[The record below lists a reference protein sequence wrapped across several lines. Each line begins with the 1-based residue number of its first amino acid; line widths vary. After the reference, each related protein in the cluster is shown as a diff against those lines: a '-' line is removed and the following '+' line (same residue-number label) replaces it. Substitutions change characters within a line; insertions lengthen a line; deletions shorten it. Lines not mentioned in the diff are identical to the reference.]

1 MLARPPHPDWM
12 TVSAWDALQPRYL
25 CAPNPASRRRGDRC
39 PADLGG
45 LEPGDVLAGA
55 RRFAGLREVEVR
67 RSLVGL
73 EGVGFNLRMGRPGQ
87 LVAALAVSVRNPD
100 IRRVELAWGSAI
112 TAEWA
117 HFVAFGVF
125 AYEQGGAS
133 AVGIAGLVRL
143 LPAAIVAPFAASFG
157 DRFRRERFL
166 LTMSLV
172 GSLALGASAA
182 AAYADAVVLVF
193 AFAALFGLACTLIRP
208 TLQALLPS
216 LARTPEELIASN
228 AATST
233 IESLGT
239 LFGPLIAG
247 VLVSIANVGLVFAL
261 GAGALLVGAAFL
273 ARVKVEGGI
282 DLAAAAAAEGSAWR
296 VLAAGFRTI
305 ARAPRPRLVVFLIVA
320 QTFVRGCLNVLI
332 VVAAFQVFDAGG
344 AAVGYMTA
352 AIGVG
357 GLIGAVGAL
366 TLGGRRLAVTFGL
379 SLAFWGVPIM
389 LLASWPNLVPA
400 ILLLAVVG
408 AANSVEDVA
417 VFTLLQRIVP
427 NEILTRV
434 LGVLWALAM
443 GGVAVGSIATPA
455 LVHGIGARA
464 AFLVVGSILP
474 VLTLVTYSRL
484 AEIDHAAA
492 PAPELDLIERVPIFA
507 PLSIAAKERVA
518 ANLVPLSV
526 QAGELVIRAGEVGD
540 RFYIV
545 GDGELDI
552 FAEGLHRTAQQ
563 ADYFGEIALLR
574 DVPRTATVKATVDS
588 QLYALQRDKFL
599 EAVSGVGAAHAAA
612 HAVADERLAQPSG

>member
-1 MLARPPHPDWM
+1 
-12 TVSAWDALQPRYL
+12 
-25 CAPNPASRRRGDRC
+25 
-39 PADLGG
+39 
-45 LEPGDVLAGA
+45 
-55 RRFAGLREVEVR
+55 
-67 RSLVGL
+67 
-73 EGVGFNLRMGRPGQ
+73 VGFNLRMGRPGQ
-87 LVAALAVSVRNPD
+87 LVAALAVSVRNPN

-282 DLAAAAAAEGSAWR
+282 DFAAAAAAEGGAWR

-344 AAVGYMTA
+344 EAVGYMTA

-588 QLYALQRDKFL
+588 QLYALQRDNFL
-599 EAVSGVGAAHAAA
+599 EAVSGVGAAHAAG
-612 HAVADERLAQPSG
+612 HAIADERLAQPSG

>member
-1 MLARPPHPDWM
+1 M
-12 TVSAWDALQPRYL
+12 
-25 CAPNPASRRRGDRC
+25 
-39 PADLGG
+39 
-45 LEPGDVLAGA
+45 
-55 RRFAGLREVEVR
+55 
-67 RSLVGL
+67 
-73 EGVGFNLRMGRPGQ
+73 GFNLRMGRPGQ

-247 VLVSIANVGLVFAL
+247 VLVSFANVGLVFAL

-273 ARVKVEGGI
+273 ARVEVEGGI
-282 DLAAAAAAEGSAWR
+282 DLAAAAAAEGGAWR

-344 AAVGYMTA
+344 EAVGYMTA

>member
-1 MLARPPHPDWM
+1 MLSIRVPTRHSTKRNTIWGEAR
-12 TVSAWDALQPRYL
+12 
-25 CAPNPASRRRGDRC
+25 
-39 PADLGG
+39 
-45 LEPGDVLAGA
+45 
-55 RRFAGLREVEVR
+55 R

-247 VLVSIANVGLVFAL
+247 VLVSFANVGLVFAL

-273 ARVKVEGGI
+273 ARVEVEGGI
-282 DLAAAAAAEGSAWR
+282 DLAAAAAAEGGAWR

-344 AAVGYMTA
+344 EAVGYMTA

-484 AEIDHAAA
+484 AEIDHVAA

-526 QAGELVIRAGEVGD
+526 QAGELVIRVGEVGD

-552 FAEGLHRTAQQ
+552 FAEGVHRTAQK

-588 QLYALQRDKFL
+588 QLYALQRDNFL

-612 HAVADERLAQPSG
+612 HAIADERLAQPSG

>member
-1 MLARPPHPDWM
+1 M
-12 TVSAWDALQPRYL
+12 
-25 CAPNPASRRRGDRC
+25 
-39 PADLGG
+39 
-45 LEPGDVLAGA
+45 
-55 RRFAGLREVEVR
+55 
-67 RSLVGL
+67 
-73 EGVGFNLRMGRPGQ
+73 GFNLRMGRPGQ

-247 VLVSIANVGLVFAL
+247 VLVSFANVGLVFAL

-273 ARVKVEGGI
+273 ARVEVEGGI
-282 DLAAAAAAEGSAWR
+282 DLAAAAAAEGGAWR

-344 AAVGYMTA
+344 EAVGYMTA

-357 GLIGAVGAL
+357 GLIGAVGAV

-518 ANLVPLSV
+518 ANLVPFSV
-526 QAGELVIRAGEVGD
+526 QAGDLVIRAGEVGD